1 MTTVG
6 AKKRT
11 RTSPCDAHLFVD
23 SALPHTQFT
32 PLSESTLSAN
42 QTEQHFTEQFET
54 RPKNFVN
61 SRTINASSIQRNLLS
76 KFGKENLTLSNLN
89 SSPSIATHTTT
100 GCRPMQIGTTSQHIN
115 SGRYTI
121 LNSKLIEH
129 ISDDTND
136 KLDITQG
143 DIVTDIIIGIK
154 NMLDTH
160 NRYAQ
165 KFRMSRDKLHSS
177 AVCDLKLKLISG
189 RQSDGRLYN
198 LPNATEV
205 ATLIIGDEHIVNN
218 RDIII
223 EKQTSMLQ
231 RINELHPAYLPLQY
245 PLLYPHGEDGYR
257 PNILHKDNPHSQVA
271 KRNKVT
277 MCEYFCYRMQSR
289 DNEAQRILHSRR
301 LFHQWVVDGYCMIE
315 SQKLNYVRQHQQQL

>member
-1 MTTVG
+1 LLNGGNIENTFCKKEDKALALQIQIYIVVIMNTNIHLIITYFINIYACMTTVG

-143 DIVTDIIIGIK
+143 DIVTG
-154 NMLDTH
+154 NML
-160 NRYAQ
+160 
-165 KFRMSRDKLHSS
+165 
-177 AVCDLKLKLISG
+177 C
-189 RQSDGRLYN
+189 
-198 LPNATEV
+198 
-205 ATLIIGDEHIVNN
+205 
-218 RDIII
+218 
-223 EKQTSMLQ
+223 
-231 RINELHPAYLPLQY
+231 
-245 PLLYPHGEDGYR
+245 
-257 PNILHKDNPHSQVA
+257 
-271 KRNKVT
+271 
-277 MCEYFCYRMQSR
+277 
-289 DNEAQRILHSRR
+289 
-301 LFHQWVVDGYCMIE
+301 
-315 SQKLNYVRQHQQQL
+315 